1 MKPYVIGVDL
11 GGTNTVFGVV
21 DATGNI
27 IQEGSI
33 KTGKYKSAAEF
44 VNAGVEC
51 INKIVEPIGGIDN
64 IQGIGIGA
72 PNANYYSG
80 TIEFAPNI
88 PWAHNGIVPL
98 AEMFIRELGIP
109 VRMTNDANAAA
120 MGEKLY
126 GVAKGMKN
134 FIMLTLGTGVGA
146 GIIVNGELVYGH
158 DGFAGELGHICM
170 DRSEDA
176 RVCGCG
182 LRGCLETYCSATGVA
197 RTACEFLQ
205 KTTRPSLLR
214 NKPADKIESLDVF
227 LAAQK
232 GDEIAKEIFDFTG
245 TILGWAC
252 ADFTA
257 FSSPEAFVFF
267 GGLCKSGDLIM
278 KPIEE
283 AYKKNV
289 MPLFRNKA
297 KFVISSLMD
306 KNAAVL
312 GASALGWV

>member
-1 MKPYVIGVDL
+1 MKQYVIGVDL

-27 IQEGSI
+27 ILEGSI

-44 VNAGVEC
+44 VNAGVKC
-51 INKIVEPIGGIDN
+51 INEIVEPIGGIDN

-88 PWAHNGIVPL
+88 KWAHNGIVPL
-98 AEMFIRELGIP
+98 AEMFIRELGVP

-176 RVCGCG
+176 RQCGCG

-197 RTACEFLQ
+197 RTAREFLQ
-205 KTTRPSLLR
+205 KTTRPSSLR
-214 NKPADKIESLDVF
+214 NKPADKIESLDVY
-227 LAAQK
+227 LAAK
-232 GDEIAKEIFDFTG
+232 EGDEIAKEIFKFTG

>member
-51 INKIVEPIGGIDN
+51 INEIVEPIGGIDN

-88 PWAHNGIVPL
+88 PWAHDGIVPL
-98 AEMFIRELGIP
+98 AEMFIRELGVP

-176 RVCGCG
+176 RQCGCG

-197 RTACEFLQ
+197 RTAREFLQ
-205 KTTRPSLLR
+205 KTTRPSSLR
-214 NKPADKIESLDVF
+214 NKPADKIESLDVY
-227 LAAQK
+227 LAAK
-232 GDEIAKEIFDFTG
+232 EGDEIAKEIFKFTG

-297 KFVISSLMD
+297 KFVIVNIIFFYISY
-306 KNAAVL
+306 NR
-312 GASALGWV
+312 

>member
-1 MKPYVIGVDL
+1 MKQYVIGVDL

-27 IQEGSI
+27 ILEDSI

-44 VNAGVEC
+44 VNAGVKC
-51 INKIVEPIGGIDN
+51 INEIVEPIGGIDN

-88 PWAHNGIVPL
+88 KWAHNGIVPL
-98 AEMFIRELGIP
+98 AEMFIRELGVP

-176 RVCGCG
+176 RQCGCG

-197 RTACEFLQ
+197 RTAREFLQ
-205 KTTRPSLLR
+205 KTTRPSSLR
-214 NKPADKIESLDVF
+214 NKPADKIESLDVY
-227 LAAQK
+227 LAAK
-232 GDEIAKEIFDFTG
+232 EGDEIAKEIFKFTG

>member
-51 INKIVEPIGGIDN
+51 ISEIVEPIGGIDN

-88 PWAHNGIVPL
+88 PWAHDGVVPL
-98 AEMFIRELGIP
+98 AEMFIRELGVP

-146 GIIVNGELVYGH
+146 GIIINGELVYGH

-176 RVCGCG
+176 RECGCG

-197 RTACEFLQ
+197 RTAREFLQ

-214 NKPADKIESLDVF
+214 NKPADKIESLDVY
-227 LAAQK
+227 LAAK
-232 GDEIAKEIFDFTG
+232 EGDEIAKEIFKFTG

>member
-33 KTGKYKSAAEF
+33 KTGKYTSAAEF

-51 INKIVEPIGGIDN
+51 INEIVESIGGIDN

-98 AEMFIRELGIP
+98 AEMFIRELGVP

-126 GVAKGMKN
+126 GAAKGMKN

-158 DGFAGELGHICM
+158 DGFAGELGHVCM

-197 RTACEFLQ
+197 RTAREFLQ
-205 KTTRPSLLR
+205 KTTRPSILR
-214 NKPADKIESLDVF
+214 NKPADKIESLDVY
-227 LAAQK
+227 LAAK
-232 GDEIAKEIFDFTG
+232 EGDEIAKEIFQFTG

-283 AYKKNV
+283 AYTKNV
-289 MPLFRNKA
+289 MPIFRNKA

-306 KNAAVL
+306 RNAAVL

>member
-1 MKPYVIGVDL
+1 MKQYVIGVDL

-27 IQEGSI
+27 ILEGSI

-44 VNAGVEC
+44 VNAGVKC
-51 INKIVEPIGGIDN
+51 INEIVEPIGGIDN

-72 PNANYYSG
+72 PNANYYTG
-80 TIEFAPNI
+80 TIEYAPNI
-88 PWAHNGIVPL
+88 PWAHDGIVPL
-98 AEMFIRELGIP
+98 AEMFIRELGVP

-176 RVCGCG
+176 RQCGCG

-197 RTACEFLQ
+197 RTAREFLQ
-205 KTTRPSLLR
+205 KTTRPSSLR
-214 NKPADKIESLDVF
+214 NKPADKIESLDVY
-227 LAAQK
+227 LAAIE
-232 GDEIAKEIFDFTG
+232 GDEIAKEIFKFTG

>member
-51 INKIVEPIGGIDN
+51 INEIVEPIGGIDN

-88 PWAHNGIVPL
+88 PWAHDGIVPL
-98 AEMFIRELGIP
+98 AEMFIRELGVP

-176 RVCGCG
+176 RQCGCG

-197 RTACEFLQ
+197 RTAREFLQ
-205 KTTRPSLLR
+205 KTTRPSSLR
-214 NKPADKIESLDVF
+214 NKPSDKIESLDVY
-227 LAAQK
+227 LAAK
-232 GDEIAKEIFDFTG
+232 EGDEIAKEIFKFTG

-278 KPIEE
+278 KPIKE

>member
-51 INKIVEPIGGIDN
+51 INEIVEPIGGIDN

-88 PWAHNGIVPL
+88 PWAHDGIVPL
-98 AEMFIRELGIP
+98 AEMFIRELGVP

-176 RVCGCG
+176 RQCGCG

-197 RTACEFLQ
+197 RTAREFLQ
-205 KTTRPSLLR
+205 KTTRPSSLR
-214 NKPADKIESLDVF
+214 NKPADKIESLDVY
-227 LAAQK
+227 LAAK
-232 GDEIAKEIFDFTG
+232 EGDEIAKEIFKFTG

-278 KPIEE
+278 KPIKE

>member
-158 DGFAGELGHICM
+158 DGFAGPC
-170 DRSEDA
+170 
-176 RVCGCG
+176 
-182 LRGCLETYCSATGVA
+182 LRL
-197 RTACEFLQ
+197 RTSRL
-205 KTTRPSLLR
+205 S
-214 NKPADKIESLDVF
+214 
-227 LAAQK
+227 
-232 GDEIAKEIFDFTG
+232 
-245 TILGWAC
+245 
-252 ADFTA
+252 
-257 FSSPEAFVFF
+257 
-267 GGLCKSGDLIM
+267 
-278 KPIEE
+278 
-283 AYKKNV
+283 
-289 MPLFRNKA
+289 
-297 KFVISSLMD
+297 
-306 KNAAVL
+306 
-312 GASALGWV
+312 

>member
-11 GGTNTVFGVV
+11 GGTNTVFGIV
-21 DATGNI
+21 DAAGNI
-27 IQEGSI
+27 VQEGSI
-33 KTGKYKSAAEF
+33 KTSQYNSAAEF

-51 INKIVEPIGGIDN
+51 INKITKPIGGIDN

-88 PWAHNGIVPL
+88 KWAHNGIVPL
-98 AEMFIRELGIP
+98 AEMFIRELGVP
-109 VRMTNDANAAA
+109 VRITNDANAAA

-170 DRSEDA
+170 DRSDDA
-176 RVCGCG
+176 RQCGCG

-197 RTACEFLQ
+197 RTAREFLQ
-205 KTTRPSLLR
+205 KTTRPSILR
-214 NKPADKIESLDVF
+214 NKPADKIESLDVYN
-227 LAAQK
+227 AALE
-232 GDEIAKEIFDFTG
+232 GDEIAKEIFKFTG

>member
-1 MKPYVIGVDL
+1 MKQYVIGVDL

-27 IQEGSI
+27 ILEGSI

-44 VNAGVEC
+44 VNAGVKC
-51 INKIVEPIGGIDN
+51 INEIVEPIGGIDN

-72 PNANYYSG
+72 PNANYYTG
-80 TIEFAPNI
+80 TIEYAPNI
-88 PWAHNGIVPL
+88 PWAHDGIVPL
-98 AEMFIRELGIP
+98 AEMFIRELGVP

-176 RVCGCG
+176 RQCGCG

-197 RTACEFLQ
+197 RTAREFLQ
-205 KTTRPSLLR
+205 KTTRPSSLR
-214 NKPADKIESLDVF
+214 NKPADKIESLDVY
-227 LAAQK
+227 LAAK
-232 GDEIAKEIFDFTG
+232 EGDEIAKEIFKFTG

-297 KFVISSLMD
+297 KFVISSLMN

>member
-1 MKPYVIGVDL
+1 MKQYVIGVDL

-27 IQEGSI
+27 ILEGSI

-44 VNAGVEC
+44 VNAGVKC
-51 INKIVEPIGGIDN
+51 INEIVEPIGGIDN

-88 PWAHNGIVPL
+88 KWAHNGIVPL
-98 AEMFIRELGIP
+98 AEMFIRELGVP

-158 DGFAGELGHICM
+158 DGFAGELGHICI

-176 RVCGCG
+176 RQCGCG
-182 LRGCLETYCSATGVA
+182 LRGCLETYCSATENFFRRLHVLRVCA
-197 RTACEFLQ
+197 TNPPIKSNHSMYILQ
-205 KTTRPSLLR
+205 PKKAMKS
-214 NKPADKIESLDVF
+214 
-227 LAAQK
+227 QK
-232 GDEIAKEIFDFTG
+232 RYS
-245 TILGWAC
+245 
-252 ADFTA
+252 
-257 FSSPEAFVFF
+257 SSPVPYSDGHVPILQLFQV
-267 GGLCKSGDLIM
+267 L
-278 KPIEE
+278 KPS
-283 AYKKNV
+283 
-289 MPLFRNKA
+289 F
-297 KFVISSLMD
+297 SLAD
-306 KNAAVL
+306 S
-312 GASALGWV
+312 ASRVTS

>member
-21 DATGNI
+21 DAAGNI
-27 IQEGSI
+27 VQEGSI
-33 KTGKYKSAAEF
+33 KTSQYNSAAEF
-44 VNAGVEC
+44 VNAGVKC
-51 INKIVEPIGGIDN
+51 INEIVEPIGGIDN

-88 PWAHNGIVPL
+88 KWAHNGIVPL
-98 AEMFIRELGIP
+98 AEMFIRELGVP

-176 RVCGCG
+176 RQCGCG

-197 RTACEFLQ
+197 RTAREFLQ
-205 KTTRPSLLR
+205 KTTRPSSLR
-214 NKPADKIESLDVF
+214 NKPADKIESLDVY
-227 LAAQK
+227 LAAK
-232 GDEIAKEIFDFTG
+232 EGDEIAKEIFKFTG

>member
-51 INKIVEPIGGIDN
+51 INEIVEPIGGIDN

-88 PWAHNGIVPL
+88 KWAHNGIVPL
-98 AEMFIRELGIP
+98 AEMFIRELGVP

-176 RVCGCG
+176 RQCGCG

-197 RTACEFLQ
+197 RTAREFLQ
-205 KTTRPSLLR
+205 KTTRPSSLR
-214 NKPADKIESLDVF
+214 NKPADKIESLDVY
-227 LAAQK
+227 LAAK
-232 GDEIAKEIFDFTG
+232 EGDEIAKEIFKFTG

>member
-51 INKIVEPIGGIDN
+51 INEIVEPIGGIDN

-88 PWAHNGIVPL
+88 PWAHDGIVPL
-98 AEMFIRELGIP
+98 AEMFIRELGVP

-176 RVCGCG
+176 RQCGCG

-197 RTACEFLQ
+197 RTAREFLQ
-205 KTTRPSLLR
+205 KTTRPSSLR
-214 NKPADKIESLDVF
+214 NKPADKIESLDVY
-227 LAAQK
+227 LAAK
-232 GDEIAKEIFDFTG
+232 EGDEIAKEIFKFTG